1 MVEIVV
7 AEHAGFCFG
16 VKRAISIAEHSSELS
31 KQGKRI
37 FTIGPLIH
45 NPQEV
50 ERLRRKGVNLL
61 YTEDALKSGD
71 TVIIRSH
78 GIPPKKER
86 QLKELGLNVV
96 DATCPYVKAVH
107 DAVVKLSQEGYFV
120 VLVGEKSH
128 PEVIGTWGYLEES
141 GGKGTVVE
149 SFDDLKAVLGKDKVG
164 IVAQT
169 TQNEQFFK
177 EVVGEIA
184 IWAKEVKVINTICN
198 ATSERQEDVY
208 KLAPEVDVMIII
220 GGKNSGN
227 TRRLYEISRSL
238 NPNSY
243 HVETADDI
251 KPEWF
256 IGVKRVGITAGAS
269 TPDWIINSV
278 VERIREISMEEQNE
292 YSRTYRE
299 GAG

>member
-31 KQGKRI
+31 KQGKRV
-37 FTIGPLIH
+37 FTMGPLIH

-50 ERLRRKGVNLL
+50 ERLRKKGVNLL

-128 PEVIGTWGYLEES
+128 PEVIGTLGYLEES